1 VARAIRAMSSTFQ
14 RANVFMDR
22 QAHKSTEIGQMT
34 ITLNHTIVPARDKE
48 AAAQTFAELFG
59 LSFE

>member
-1 VARAIRAMSSTFQ
+1 
-14 RANVFMDR
+14 MDR

-34 ITLNHTIVPARDKE
+34 ITLNHTIVPTRDKE